1 MIDKKDHLDVLAVST
16 VLILCLSWGVQQ
28 VVIKLTLVDISP
40 VMQAAIRSIGAMAI
54 LAGWALIRRDPLFV
68 RDGTLWWGVA
78 AGIFF
83 AAEFVL
89 IFWGL
94 ELTNAS
100 RSVIFLFCSPFVV
113 ALGSQ
118 WFVPG
123 ERLNRLQ
130 FTGLGIAFVGIVIA
144 FGESMTLPTRTML
157 IGDTMLIAAAIFWG
171 AATVVVKAG
180 PLATIS
186 PTRTLLYQLGVSA
199 LILPVASWALGEPGV
214 IRWSTFAIASVA
226 YQTIWVVAITYL
238 AWFWLIRHYPAPR
251 IASFTFFT
259 PIFGV
264 FAGWLILDEP
274 LTIALLVA
282 LALVATGVWLV
293 NRQESGNG

>member
-40 VMQAAIRSIGAMAI
+40 VMQAAIRSIGAMVI

-94 ELTNAS
+94 EFTNAS

>member
-94 ELTNAS
+94 EFTNAS

>member
-1 MIDKKDHLDVLAVST
+1 LIDKKDHLDVLAVST
-16 VLILCLSWGVQQ
+16 VLILCMSWGVQQ

-40 VMQAAIRSIGAMAI
+40 VMQAAFRSIGALVI
-54 LAGWALIRRDPLFV
+54 LTGWALIRRDPLFV

-94 ELTNAS
+94 EFTNAS

-130 FTGLGIAFVGIVIA
+130 FTGLGIAFVGIIIA

-186 PTRTLLYQLGVSA
+186 PTRTLLYQLAVSA
-199 LILPVASWALGEPGV
+199 LILPVASWSLGEPGV

-238 AWFWLIRHYPAPR
+238 AWFWLIRHYPAPK

-293 NRQESGNG
+293 NRQEAGNG

>member
-1 MIDKKDHLDVLAVST
+1 MIDKKDHLDVLAFST
-16 VLILCLSWGVQQ
+16 VLILCMSWGVQQ

-40 VMQAAIRSIGAMAI
+40 VMQAAFRSIGALVI

-94 ELTNAS
+94 EFTNAS

-157 IGDTMLIAAAIFWG
+157 IGDTMLIGAAIFWG

-199 LILPVASWALGEPGV
+199 LILPVASWSLGEPGV

-238 AWFWLIRHYPAPR
+238 AWFWLIRYYPAPK

>member
-1 MIDKKDHLDVLAVST
+1 M
-16 VLILCLSWGVQQ
+16 SWGVQQ

-40 VMQAAIRSIGAMAI
+40 VMQAAFRSIGALVI
-54 LAGWALIRRDPLFV
+54 LTGWALIRRDPLFV

-94 ELTNAS
+94 EFTNAS

-130 FTGLGIAFVGIVIA
+130 FTGLGIAFVGIIIA

-186 PTRTLLYQLGVSA
+186 PTRTLLYQLAVSA
-199 LILPVASWALGEPGV
+199 LILPVASWSLGEPGV

-238 AWFWLIRHYPAPR
+238 AWFWLIRHYPAPK

-293 NRQESGNG
+293 NRQEAGNG

>member
-16 VLILCLSWGVQQ
+16 VLILCMSWGVQQ

-40 VMQAAIRSIGAMAI
+40 VMQAAFRSIGALVI
-54 LAGWALIRRDPLFV
+54 LTGWALIRRDPLFV

-78 AGIFF
+78 TGIFF

-89 IFWGL
+89 VFWGL
-94 ELTNAS
+94 EFTNAS

-130 FTGLGIAFVGIVIA
+130 FTGLGIAFVGIIIA

-186 PTRTLLYQLGVSA
+186 PTRTLLYQLAVSA
-199 LILPVASWALGEPGV
+199 LILPVASWSLGEPGV

-238 AWFWLIRHYPAPR
+238 AWFWLIRHYPAPK

-293 NRQESGNG
+293 NRQEAGNG

>member
-40 VMQAAIRSIGAMAI
+40 VMQAAIRSIGAMVI

-94 ELTNAS
+94 EFTNAS

-293 NRQESGNG
+293 NRQE

>member
-1 MIDKKDHLDVLAVST
+1 LIDKKDHLDVLAVST

-40 VMQAAIRSIGAMAI
+40 VMQAAIRSIGAMVI

-94 ELTNAS
+94 EFTNAS

>member
-16 VLILCLSWGVQQ
+16 VLILCMSWGVQQ

-40 VMQAAIRSIGAMAI
+40 VMQAAFRSIGALVI
-54 LAGWALIRRDPLFV
+54 LTGWALIRRDPLFV

-94 ELTNAS
+94 EFTNAS

-130 FTGLGIAFVGIVIA
+130 FTGLGIAFVGIIIA

-186 PTRTLLYQLGVSA
+186 PTRTLLYQLAVSA
-199 LILPVASWALGEPGV
+199 LILPVASWSLGEPGV

-238 AWFWLIRHYPAPR
+238 AWFWLIRHYPAPK

-293 NRQESGNG
+293 NRQEAGNG

>member
-40 VMQAAIRSIGAMAI
+40 VMQAAIRSIGAMVI

-94 ELTNAS
+94 EFTNAS

-214 IRWSTFAIASVA
+214 IRWSAFAIASVA

>member
-1 MIDKKDHLDVLAVST
+1 M
-16 VLILCLSWGVQQ
+16 QQ

-40 VMQAAIRSIGAMAI
+40 VMQAAFRSIGALVI

-94 ELTNAS
+94 EFTNAS

-157 IGDTMLIAAAIFWG
+157 IGDTMLIGAAIFWG

-199 LILPVASWALGEPGV
+199 LILPVASWSLGEPGV

-238 AWFWLIRHYPAPR
+238 AWFWLIRYYPAPK

>member
-1 MIDKKDHLDVLAVST
+1 M
-16 VLILCLSWGVQQ
+16 
-28 VVIKLTLVDISP
+28 
-40 VMQAAIRSIGAMAI
+40 
-54 LAGWALIRRDPLFV
+54 
-68 RDGTLWWGVA
+68 
-78 AGIFF
+78 
-83 AAEFVL
+83 
-89 IFWGL
+89 
-94 ELTNAS
+94 
-100 RSVIFLFCSPFVV
+100 IFLFCSPFVV

>member
-1 MIDKKDHLDVLAVST
+1 LIDKKDHLDVLAVST
-16 VLILCLSWGVQQ
+16 VLILCMSWGVQQ

-40 VMQAAIRSIGAMAI
+40 VMQAAFRSIGALVI
-54 LAGWALIRRDPLFV
+54 LTGWALIRRDPLFV

-78 AGIFF
+78 TGIFF

-89 IFWGL
+89 VFWGL
-94 ELTNAS
+94 EFTNAS

-130 FTGLGIAFVGIVIA
+130 FTGLGIAFVGIIIA

-186 PTRTLLYQLGVSA
+186 PTRTLLYQLAVSA
-199 LILPVASWALGEPGV
+199 LILPVASWSLGEPGV

-238 AWFWLIRHYPAPR
+238 AWFWLIRHYPAPK

-293 NRQESGNG
+293 NRQETGNG

>member
-16 VLILCLSWGVQQ
+16 VLILCMSWGVQQ

-40 VMQAAIRSIGAMAI
+40 VMQAAIRSIGAMVI

>member
-1 MIDKKDHLDVLAVST
+1 LIDKKDHLDVLAVST
-16 VLILCLSWGVQQ
+16 VLILCMSWGVQQ

-40 VMQAAIRSIGAMAI
+40 VMQAAFRSIGALVI
-54 LAGWALIRRDPLFV
+54 LTGWALIRRDPLFV

-78 AGIFF
+78 TGIFF

-89 IFWGL
+89 VFWGL
-94 ELTNAS
+94 EFTNAS

-130 FTGLGIAFVGIVIA
+130 FTGLGIAFVGIIIA

-186 PTRTLLYQLGVSA
+186 PTRTLLYQLAVSA
-199 LILPVASWALGEPGV
+199 LILPVASWSLGEPGV

-238 AWFWLIRHYPAPR
+238 AWFWLIRHYPASK

-293 NRQESGNG
+293 NRQEAGNG

>member
-1 MIDKKDHLDVLAVST
+1 LIDKKDHLDVLAFST
-16 VLILCLSWGVQQ
+16 VLILCMSWGVQQ

-40 VMQAAIRSIGAMAI
+40 VMQAAFRSIGALVI

-94 ELTNAS
+94 EFTNAS

-157 IGDTMLIAAAIFWG
+157 IGDTMLIGAAIFWG

-199 LILPVASWALGEPGV
+199 LILPVASWSLGEPGV

-238 AWFWLIRHYPAPR
+238 AWFWLIRYYPAPK

>member
-40 VMQAAIRSIGAMAI
+40 VMQAAIRSIGAMVI

-94 ELTNAS
+94 EFTNAS
-100 RSVIFLFCSPFVV
+100 RTVIFLFCSPFVV

>member
-16 VLILCLSWGVQQ
+16 VLILCMSWGVQQ

-40 VMQAAIRSIGAMAI
+40 VMQAAFRSIGALVI
-54 LAGWALIRRDPLFV
+54 LTGWALIRRDPLFV

-78 AGIFF
+78 TGIFF

-89 IFWGL
+89 VFWGL
-94 ELTNAS
+94 EFTNAS

-130 FTGLGIAFVGIVIA
+130 FTGLGIAFVGIIIA

-186 PTRTLLYQLGVSA
+186 PTRTLLYQLAVSA
-199 LILPVASWALGEPGV
+199 LILPVASWSLGEPGV

-238 AWFWLIRHYPAPR
+238 AWFWLIRHYPAPK

-293 NRQESGNG
+293 NRQETGNG

>member
-1 MIDKKDHLDVLAVST
+1 M
-16 VLILCLSWGVQQ
+16 SWGVQQ

-40 VMQAAIRSIGAMAI
+40 VMQAAFRSIGALVI
-54 LAGWALIRRDPLFV
+54 LTGWALIRRDPLFV

-94 ELTNAS
+94 EFTNAS

-130 FTGLGIAFVGIVIA
+130 FTGLGIAFVGIIIA

-186 PTRTLLYQLGVSA
+186 PTRTLLYQLAVSA
-199 LILPVASWALGEPGV
+199 LILPVASWSLGEPGV

-238 AWFWLIRHYPAPR
+238 AWFWLIRHYPAPK

-293 NRQESGNG
+293 NRQETGNG

>member
-1 MIDKKDHLDVLAVST
+1 LIDKKDHLDVLAVST
-16 VLILCLSWGVQQ
+16 VLILCMSWGVQQ

-40 VMQAAIRSIGAMAI
+40 VMQAAFRSIGALVI
-54 LAGWALIRRDPLFV
+54 LTGWALIRRDPLFV

-94 ELTNAS
+94 EFTNAS

-130 FTGLGIAFVGIVIA
+130 FTGLGIAFVGIIIA

-186 PTRTLLYQLGVSA
+186 PTRTLLYQLAVSA
-199 LILPVASWALGEPGV
+199 LILPVASWSLGEPGV

-238 AWFWLIRHYPAPR
+238 AWFWLIRHYPAPK

-293 NRQESGNG
+293 NRQETGNG

>member
-16 VLILCLSWGVQQ
+16 VLILCMSWGVQQ

-40 VMQAAIRSIGAMAI
+40 VMQAAFRSIGALVI
-54 LAGWALIRRDPLFV
+54 LTGWALIRRDPLFV

-78 AGIFF
+78 TGIFF

-89 IFWGL
+89 VFWGL
-94 ELTNAS
+94 EFTNAS

-130 FTGLGIAFVGIVIA
+130 FTGLGIAFVGIIIA

-186 PTRTLLYQLGVSA
+186 PTRTLLYQLAVSA
-199 LILPVASWALGEPGV
+199 LILPVASWSLGEPGV

-238 AWFWLIRHYPAPR
+238 AWFWLIRHYPASK

-293 NRQESGNG
+293 NRQEAGNG

>member
-40 VMQAAIRSIGAMAI
+40 VMQAAIRSIGAMVI
-54 LAGWALIRRDPLFV
+54 LGGWALIRRDPLFV

-94 ELTNAS
+94 EFTNAS

-186 PTRTLLYQLGVSA
+186 PTRTLLYQLGVSS

-214 IRWSTFAIASVA
+214 SRWSTFAIASVA

-274 LTIALLVA
+274 LTIALLIA

>member
-16 VLILCLSWGVQQ
+16 VLILCMSWGVQQ

-40 VMQAAIRSIGAMAI
+40 VMQAAFRSIGAMVI
-54 LAGWALIRRDPLFV
+54 LTGWALIRRDPLFV
-68 RDGTLWWGVA
+68 RDGTLWWGIA

-83 AAEFVL
+83 TVEFVL

-94 ELTNAS
+94 EFTNAS

-130 FTGLGIAFVGIVIA
+130 FAGLGIAFLGIIIA
-144 FGESMTLPTRTML
+144 FGESMTLPTKTMLVGDAML
-157 IGDTMLIAAAIFWG
+157 IGAAIFWG

-186 PTRTLLYQLGVSA
+186 PTRTLLYQLAVSA
-199 LILPVASWALGEPGV
+199 LILPVASWSLGEPGV
-214 IRWSTFAIASVA
+214 IRWSTFAIVSVV

-238 AWFWLIRHYPAPR
+238 AWFWLIRYYPAPK
-251 IASFTFFT
+251 IASFTFLT

-282 LALVATGVWLV
+282 LMFVATGVWLV
-293 NRQESGNG
+293 NRQEKGDG